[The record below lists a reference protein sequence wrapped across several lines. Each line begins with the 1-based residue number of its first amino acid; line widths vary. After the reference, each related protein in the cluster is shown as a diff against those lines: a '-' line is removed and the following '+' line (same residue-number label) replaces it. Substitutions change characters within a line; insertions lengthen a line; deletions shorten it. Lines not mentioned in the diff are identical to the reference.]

1 MATATLA
8 HVRHTLATQ
17 ADTAGAR
24 AVGTAMQVRRDAGG
38 LVSVAIVCAVGGLVS
53 TSTHSTYS
61 QSVSQSVWSAAAQLI
76 GPGHVPWPCTTYY
89 VPWPCSTQCTR
100 RAS

>member
-38 LVSVAIVCAVGGLVS
+38 LVSVAIVCGSSGRPSKYEYAQYV
-53 TSTHSTYS
+53 
-61 QSVSQSVWSAAAQLI
+61 QSVSQSECVVSSSAANRAR
-76 GPGHVPWPCTTYY
+76 PCTMALYHLL
-89 VPWPCSTQCTR
+89 CTL
-100 RAS
+100 AL